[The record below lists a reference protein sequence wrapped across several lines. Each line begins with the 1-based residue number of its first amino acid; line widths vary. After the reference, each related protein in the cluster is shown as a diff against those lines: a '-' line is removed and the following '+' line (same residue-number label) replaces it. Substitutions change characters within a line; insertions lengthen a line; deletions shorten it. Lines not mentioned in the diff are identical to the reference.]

1 MNNCIDTKSESKGI
15 ASVLMDDAL
24 FLYFYP
30 VKKATVL
37 KGQEH
42 WEQETRFRQLCLS
55 ADVLIIQ
62 QQQYERGFSYSE
74 KYQRGGAE

>member
-1 MNNCIDTKSESKGI
+1 MSTIFFHPVMN
-15 ASVLMDDAL
+15 
-24 FLYFYP
+24 
-30 VKKATVL
+30 ATVL

-42 WEQETRFRQLCLS
+42 WKQETRFRQLCLS